1 MTMSNNQG
9 EQERKY
15 KAWIKMATA
24 DQKHKSTSD
33 QKHTITHKSPAGQLI
48 DGGESNTPALNE
60 DKK

>member
-1 MTMSNNQG
+1 
-9 EQERKY
+9 
-15 KAWIKMATA
+15 MATA

-60 DKK
+60 DKT